1 MKFVQF
7 LNESTDGYKKKIS
20 LETALEIAKKSKF
33 DSKNMIFRGMGDSGD
48 YLIIDGSKGGRTSA
62 NTKNYYTLIL
72 DELLKNTQYPLRS
85 KSIICS
91 TDKGAAQDYGDLYV
105 IIPLEGSTIGSTNHS
120 DIWNMSFNAL
130 GTKDPMVDFN
140 DHYVT
145 LEIKDKSYETIVKG
159 LKSVADNDL
168 SNFSYDSDLKYAAK
182 EIKNVFKNEKTVEKD
197 LATLYGSIIDQF
209 TLHNPGD
216 ALKKKSEVW
225 IGGPCLAVK
234 FHIFMDEI
242 FDEL

>member
-1 MKFVQF
+1 MKFIQF
-7 LNESTDGYKKKIS
+7 LNESTESYKKKIS
-20 LETALEIAKKSKF
+20 LEEAIEIAKKSKF

-48 YLIIDGSKGGRTSA
+48 YLIIDGTKGGRTSA
-62 NTKNYYTLIL
+62 NTKNYYTAIL
-72 DELLKNTQYPLRS
+72 DELLKNTKYPLRS

-91 TDKGAAQDYGDLYV
+91 TDKGRAQDYGDLYV
-105 IIPLEGSTIGSTNHS
+105 IIPLDGAIIGSTNRS

-130 GTKDPMVDFN
+130 GCTDLMVDFN
-140 DHYVT
+140 DHFNT
-145 LEIKDKSYETIVKG
+145 LEIKDRSYETIVKG
-159 LKSVADNDL
+159 LKSVVDNDL

-182 EIKNVFKNEKTVEKD
+182 EIKNVFKNERTVEKD
-197 LATLYGSIIDQF
+197 LTTLYGSIVDQF

-216 ALKKKSEVW
+216 ELKKNTEVW

-242 FDEL
+242 FDLM